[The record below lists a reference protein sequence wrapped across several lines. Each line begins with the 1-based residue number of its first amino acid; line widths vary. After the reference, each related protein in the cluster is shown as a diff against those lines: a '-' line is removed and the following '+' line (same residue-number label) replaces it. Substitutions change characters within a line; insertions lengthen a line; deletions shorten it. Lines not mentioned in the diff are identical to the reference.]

1 MRLAPPGR
9 VLAAVAAVA
18 TAGGIGAA
26 VSGTPPATPENPVAH
41 RLPLSLGTPDLV
53 CPGPETLLVPEG
65 GQAVRP
71 KGETSVAVMAA
82 DASGTAT
89 AGTRLRLGPLGPPA
103 AGGVAG
109 AAAPAD
115 GDLAAGLSVRVGS
128 GGIVGGL
135 LRATEPGAAVVES
148 PATGATVPPLLAGV
162 QSTLATTG
170 DLRGLTTTSCAAAV
184 ADTWLVGGATTT
196 GHRLRLLL
204 ANPAE
209 TPATVDVTV
218 HGPDGRVRAPS
229 GDAVDVPGRSSRAV
243 FVDALAPELP
253 AAAVHVTARA
263 GRVQATLHA
272 SVLRGVVPGGT
283 DDVAPAAPPS
293 RRQIVP
299 GIALVPGPADADS
312 NAESDA
318 DDESDGDAESDGGA
332 DDTDAGGAA
341 DLAAAAEPGAT
352 AVRVAVPGAEEAV
365 VAVRLLGPEGEV
377 RLPRPAATTVPAGG
391 VADIP
396 LSGVPAAV
404 YAAVVTADVPVV
416 AGALVGRAR
425 ETGPSEFGW
434 AAATRPLTGGRLLT
448 TVPGTNTYAA
458 LVAAGRAG
466 RVRLRQVY
474 PGGRL
479 GAVQVLDVPAGRSL
493 TTVAAPDVVGL
504 LVERVTGGRVD
515 AALVATVEAPDGV
528 LISVR
533 PMSAPAVT
541 SRPPPRAV
549 RDDGLGLRGRAP
561 QSSRP

>member
-1 MRLAPPGR
+1 VRLAPPGR
-9 VLAAVAAVA
+9 VLAAVAVVA

-26 VSGTPPATPENPVAH
+26 ASGTPAARPANPVAH
-41 RLPLSLGTPDLV
+41 RLPLSIGTPDLV
-53 CPGPETLLVPEG
+53 CPGPETLLVPDG
-65 GQAVRP
+65 GRAVQP
-71 KGETSVAVMAA
+71 KGDTSVAVMAA

-89 AGTRLRLGPLGPPA
+89 AGTRLRLGPLTPADQRSA
-103 AGGVAG
+103 AG
-109 AAAPAD
+109 AAPAD
-115 GDLAAGLSVRVGS
+115 GDLAGGLSVRVGS

-135 LRATEPGAAVVES
+135 LRATAAGAAVVES
-148 PATGATVPPLLAGV
+148 PATGAAVPPLLAGV
-162 QSTLATTG
+162 QSTLAGTG
-170 DLRGLTTTSCAAAV
+170 DLRGLTTTSCAAAA

-204 ANPAE
+204 ANPAD
-209 TPATVDVTV
+209 TPATVDVAV
-218 HGPDGRVRAPS
+218 HGPGGRVRAPS
-229 GDAVDVPGRSSRAV
+229 GDAVDVPARSSTAV
-243 FVDALAPELP
+243 YVDALAPDLS
-253 AAAVHVTARA
+253 AVAVHVGARA

-283 DDVAPAAPPS
+283 DDVPPAAPPS
-293 RRQIVP
+293 RRQVVP
-299 GIALVPGPADADS
+299 GIALVPGPPEAADDAGDGAD
-312 NAESDA
+312 DA
-318 DDESDGDAESDGGA
+318 DDADAVRA
-332 DDTDAGGAA
+332 
-341 DLAAAAEPGAT
+341 PGAT
-352 AVRVAVPGAEEAV
+352 ALRVAVPGAAEAV
-365 VAVRLLGPEGEV
+365 VSVRLIGPEGEV

-448 TVPGTNTYAA
+448 TVPGTNTYLA
-458 LVAAGRAG
+458 LAAAGRAG
-466 RVRLRQVY
+466 RVGLRQVY

-479 GAVQVLDVPAGRSL
+479 GAVQELDVPTGQAL
-493 TTVAAPDVVGL
+493 TTVAERDVVGL
-504 LVERVTGGRVD
+504 LVEQVTGGRID
-515 AALVATVEAPDGV
+515 AALVQTVEAPDGV

-541 SRPPPRAV
+541 SRPRPRAV
-549 RDDGLGLRGRAP
+549 RDDGLGLRPQGRSA

>member
-9 VLAAVAAVA
+9 VLAAVAVVA

-26 VSGTPPATPENPVAH
+26 VSGTPAARPANPVAH
-41 RLPLSLGTPDLV
+41 RLPLSIGTPDLV
-53 CPGPETLLVPEG
+53 CPGPETLLVPDG
-65 GQAVRP
+65 GHAVQP
-71 KGETSVAVMAA
+71 KGDTSVAVMAA

-89 AGTRLRLGPLGPPA
+89 AGTRLRLGPLTPPGRQSANGAETPA
-103 AGGVAG
+103 AG
-109 AAAPAD
+109 
-115 GDLAAGLSVRVGS
+115 DLAGGLSVRVGS

-135 LRATEPGAAVVES
+135 LRATAAGAAVVES
-148 PATGATVPPLLAGV
+148 PATGAAVPPLLAGV
-162 QSTLATTG
+162 QSTLADGG
-170 DLRGLTTTSCAAAV
+170 DLRGLTTTSCAAAA

-196 GHRLRLLL
+196 GRRLRLLL
-204 ANPAE
+204 ANPAD

-218 HGPDGRVRAPS
+218 HGPDGRVRAPA
-229 GDAVDVPGRSSRAV
+229 GDAVDVPARSSTAV
-243 FVDALAPELP
+243 YVDALAPDLS
-253 AAAVHVTARA
+253 AVAVHVGARA

-283 DDVAPAAPPS
+283 DDVPPAAPPS
-293 RRQIVP
+293 RRQVVP
-299 GIALVPGPADADS
+299 GIALVPGPPEAADDAADGEDGENGEDGADGPDAAADA
-312 NAESDA
+312 
-318 DDESDGDAESDGGA
+318 
-332 DDTDAGGAA
+332 AA
-341 DLAAAAEPGAT
+341 VRAPGAT
-352 AVRVAVPGAEEAV
+352 ALRVAVPGSAEAV
-365 VAVRLLGPEGEV
+365 VSVRLLGPEGEV

-448 TVPGTNTYAA
+448 TVPGTRTYLA
-458 LVAAGRAG
+458 LAAAGRSG
-466 RVRLRQVY
+466 RVGLRQVY

-479 GAVQVLDVPAGRSL
+479 GAAQVLDVPTGQAL
-493 TTVAAPDVVGL
+493 TVVADPDVVGL
-504 LVERVTGGRVD
+504 LVERVTGGRID
-515 AALVATVEAPDGV
+515 AALVQTVEAPDGV

-541 SRPPPRAV
+541 SRPRPRAV
-549 RDDGLGLRGRAP
+549 RDDGLGLRPQGRAP
-561 QSSRP
+561 